1 MARQVEILGKVYKVV
16 PDSEGADP
24 ERSGCLNC
32 AFLWDE
38 DCCGEGYRLGCAKG
52 EGYHYIS
59 FDEADEI
66 RNRDESLV
74 NIGNPPI
81 KLAEDFAR
89 EFNNQLPG
97 TKYDKQK
104 IQYSLIP
111 PHALQEVARNLT
123 AGLQKYKERDNW
135 KKVPGAKQRYLDALY
150 RHLEA
155 HRRGELYDEESTA
168 ENMLHLSAVVVNA
181 LFLMEFILDK
191 NLEEVKE

>member
-1 MARQVEILGKVYKVV
+1 MTRQVEILGKVYKVV
-16 PDSEGADP
+16 PDSEGADA
-24 ERSGCLNC
+24 ELNGCHNC
-32 AFLWDE
+32 AFQRD
-38 DCCGEGYRLGCAKG
+38 DDGCVEGWQLGCSKG
-52 EGYHYIS
+52 GGYHYVY

-66 RNRDESLV
+66 RSRDESLV

-81 KLAEDFAR
+81 KLAEDFTR

>member
-1 MARQVEILGKVYKVV
+1 MTRQVEIRGKVYKMT
-16 PDSEGADP
+16 PDSEGA
-24 ERSGCLNC
+24 EEVTGCHSC
-32 AFLWDE
+32 AFARD
-38 DCCGEGYRLGCAKG
+38 DDGCVEGWQLGCSKG
-52 EGYHYIS
+52 GGYHYVS

-66 RNRDESLV
+66 RNRDWSLV
-74 NIGNPPI
+74 NTGNAPTQP
-81 KLAEDFAR
+81 ADFDT
-89 EFNNQLPG
+89 QIPG

-111 PHALQEVARNLT
+111 PYALQEVARNLT